1 MNPLELVLPAFVRV
15 VFFDMDHTLVAN
27 DSDVSW
33 KAFLA
38 DRGLAGLRDRIGARW
53 HYRQY
58 RRGRLNQAAFTRFQ
72 YRQFVGKTPEE
83 LAPLFAAH
91 SSGVVLPR
99 LYSESREL
107 VRCCQETGREVV
119 LLTATSTALAAPT
132 AEALGIAHCI
142 GSPLELVAGR
152 YTGRLAGTYC
162 GGAGK
167 LEYIDRFLAARG
179 LPRAAAS
186 YWGDAAADILVLA
199 AIGHPVAA
207 NPVPALQQAAAA
219 HGWPVVRFT
228 MDTSG

>member
-1 MNPLELVLPAFVRV
+1 MNPLELVLPASVRV
-15 VFFDMDHTLVAN
+15 VFFDMDHTLAAN

-72 YRQFVGKTPEE
+72 YRQFVGKTPAE

-91 SSGVVLPR
+91 SSGVVVPR
-99 LYSESREL
+99 LYAESREL
-107 VRCCQETGREVV
+107 VRHFREAGREVV

-132 AEALGIAHCI
+132 AAALGIAHCL
-142 GSPLELVAGR
+142 GSPLELAGGR
-152 YTGRLAGTYC
+152 YTGRLAGAYC

-167 LEYIDRFLAARG
+167 LEYIDRFLQERG
-179 LPRAAAS
+179 LMRTAAS
-186 YWGDAAADILVLA
+186 YWGDAAADIPVLA
-199 AIGHPVAA
+199 AVGFPVAA
-207 NPVPALQQAAAA
+207 NPVPALAAAAAA
-219 HGWPVVRFT
+219 HGWPVVVFT
-228 MDTSG
+228 RATGF